1 MPIPYR
7 IETPRLVIR
16 CYDPAD
22 APLLKSAVDAS
33 LEHIRPWLPWAA
45 CEPTDLHA
53 KVQRLR
59 KMRGDFDLDHD
70 YTYGIFSPDE
80 SRLIGGTGLHTRRGP
95 DAFEIGYW
103 IHADE
108 IGKGYARET
117 AAALTR
123 TAFAVV
129 GAARMEI
136 RCDPANLA
144 SLAVPRRLGYRH
156 VETLQGIDKTST
168 GEPRGTMVWEMNR
181 EEFAQLGQSQG
192 EPAGLWPQI
201 SCYDAT
207 GAALA

>member
-16 CYDPAD
+16 CYHPSD

-45 CEPTDLHA
+45 YEPTDIHA
-53 KVQRLR
+53 KVHRLR
-59 KMRGDFDLDHD
+59 QFRGNFDLDKD
-70 YTYGIFSPDE
+70 YTYGIFSADE
-80 SRLIGGTGLHTRRGP
+80 SRLLGGTGLHTRRGP

-123 TAFAVV
+123 TAFEIV
-129 GAARMEI
+129 GVARMEI
-136 RCDPANLA
+136 RCDPANVA
-144 SLAVPRRLGYRH
+144 SLAVPRRLGYKH
-156 VETLQGIDKTST
+156 TETLQDIDKTSS

-181 EEFAQLGQSQG
+181 EAFARLGPSQSGQA
-192 EPAGLWPQI
+192 ELWPPI
-201 SCYDAT
+201 RCYDAT
-207 GAALA
+207 GAALV